1 VDGRIDELL
10 RTGAAL
16 PGTITLGGGLPASE
30 LFPRRA
36 LSASFLRVVSDPG
49 AIALQYGW
57 PEGSE
62 GLRAW
67 VAARL
72 RRRGAEVDPGDVII
86 TNGAQEAIAV
96 AAQVLFRRG
105 ARVGCDA
112 ESYAGALDLF
122 EAHGIQ
128 AVADARG
135 DAGAGARVDGFY
147 VTPAVSVPH
156 GRGMTEEARRALLG
170 QARAARAPILEDDA
184 YAEIRFAG
192 PPPRPLLA
200 DDRARVWHIG
210 TLSKTLC
217 PGLRVGWL
225 VPPRKQRRR
234 ALEAKHTHD
243 LQANSLAQAL
253 CEDFL
258 ARNDYDALV
267 ARASRFYAR
276 RARHLAR
283 ALARRLPELRF
294 AMPEGGFTF
303 WVEAGIDG
311 DDTALL
317 ELALQRGVCFDPG
330 RQFRVDR
337 RPSPIAMRLSFATET
352 TPRQIEGVE
361 RLADALACYRQQQLP
376 RGRRS
381 ARRAA

>member
-1 VDGRIDELL
+1 MDGRIDELL
-10 RTGAAL
+10 RTGAAS
-16 PGTITLGGGLPASE
+16 PGNITLGGGLPSPE

-36 LSASFLRVVSDPG
+36 LTASFLRVLSDPG
-49 AIALQYGW
+49 AAALQYGW

-72 RRRGAEVDPGDVII
+72 RRRGADVNADDVII

-96 AAQVLFRRG
+96 AVQVLFQRG
-105 ARVGCDA
+105 SRLCCDP

-122 EAHGIQ
+122 EARGVQ
-128 AVADARG
+128 AVASPE
-135 DAGAGARVDGFY
+135 GAHGFY
-147 VTPAVSVPH
+147 VMPAVSVP
-156 GRGMTEEARRALLG
+156 RGLGMPESARRALLAR
-170 QARAARAPILEDDA
+170 ARAARAAVLEDDA

-210 TLSKTLC
+210 TLSKTVC

-225 VPPRKQRRR
+225 IPPRRHRKR
-234 ALEAKHTHD
+234 ALEAKHAHD

-253 CEDFL
+253 VEDFL
-258 ARNDYDALV
+258 AHNDYDALV
-267 ARASRFYAR
+267 ARASRFYGR

-294 AMPEGGFTF
+294 AMPEGGFTV
-303 WVEAGIDG
+303 WAETDLEG
-311 DDTALL
+311 DDAALL
-317 ELALQRGVCFDPG
+317 EVALRHGVYIDPG

-337 RPSPIAMRLSFATET
+337 RQSPIAMRLSFATET
-352 TPRQIEGVE
+352 APRQLEGVE
-361 RLADALACYRQQQLP
+361 RLAGAIAAYRRQA
-376 RGRRS
+376 GR